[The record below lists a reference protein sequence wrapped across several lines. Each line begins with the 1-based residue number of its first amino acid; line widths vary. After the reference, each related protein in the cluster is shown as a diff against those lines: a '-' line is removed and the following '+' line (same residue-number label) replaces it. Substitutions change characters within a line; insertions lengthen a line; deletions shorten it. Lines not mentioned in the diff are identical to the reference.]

1 MRLVGVSSRDVIIQ
15 TPRFEA
21 SVRFYEEVL
30 GLAVVHRSE
39 RLVGFETGSFV
50 LYVEPGEAY
59 GPVFEFFV
67 ADVGAT
73 ARQLVAHGCRID
85 QDDPAIPRCYV
96 RDPNGLTFNLRARP
110 DAKLDSVADALAA
123 ASPNER

>member
-1 MRLVGVSSRDVIIQ
+1 MPLVGLSSRDVIIQ
-15 TPRFEA
+15 TPRFED

-50 LYVEPGEAY
+50 LYVEPGQAY

-67 ADVGAT
+67 ANVGET
-73 ARQLVAHGCRID
+73 ARQLVAHGCRIE

-96 RDPNGLTFNLRARP
+96 RDPNGLTFNLHAHSHARLVEAP
-110 DAKLDSVADALAA
+110 DSPAA

>member
-1 MRLVGVSSRDVIIQ
+1 MPLVGLSSRDVIIQ
-15 TPRFEA
+15 TRRFDD

-50 LYVEPGEAY
+50 LYVEPAEAY

-67 ADVGAT
+67 PNVRET
-73 ARQLVAHGCRID
+73 ARQLVAHGCRI
-85 QDDPAIPRCYV
+85 
-96 RDPNGLTFNLRARP
+96 
-110 DAKLDSVADALAA
+110 
-123 ASPNER
+123 

>member
-1 MRLVGVSSRDVIIQ
+1 MPLVGLSSRDVIIQ
-15 TPRFEA
+15 TPRFED

-30 GLAVVHRSE
+30 GLPVVHRSE

-67 ADVGAT
+67 ADVGET
-73 ARQLVAHGCRID
+73 ARQLVANGCRIE
-85 QDDPAIPRCYV
+85 QDDPTIPRCYV
-96 RDPNGLTFNLRARP
+96 RDPNGLTFNLHAHSHARFAEAP
-110 DAKLDSVADALAA
+110 DSPAA